1 MSNATSHNVIL
12 TYVHRAGG
20 HTDAFAGAMEV
31 FGRLGRTLL
40 TWQTRATERNHLAS
54 LDNRLLAD
62 MGMTHADASIEAA
75 KPFWRP

>member
-1 MSNATSHNVIL
+1 MTL
-12 TYVHRAGG
+12 THVQTTGE
-20 HTDAFAGAMEV
+20 HTEAFAVTTEI
-31 FGRLGRTLL
+31 FGRLTRTLL

-62 MGMTHADASIEAA
+62 MGMTRADAAFEAT